1 MKLNKTSG
9 SILAAAAFT
18 MALSGATISLT
29 STASA
34 AEEKI
39 HCVGVNAC
47 SGQSDCKSA
56 TNECKGL
63 NSCKGQGFLA
73 MTAAKC
79 TEAGG
84 KIGS

>member
-18 MALSGATISLT
+18 MALSGATISMT

-34 AEEKI
+34 AEDKI

-47 SGQSDCKSA
+47 TGQSDCKSA

-63 NSCKGQGFLA
+63 NSCKGQGFLS
-73 MTAAKC
+73 MTPSACA
-79 TEAGG
+79 EAGG
-84 KIGS
+84 KIES